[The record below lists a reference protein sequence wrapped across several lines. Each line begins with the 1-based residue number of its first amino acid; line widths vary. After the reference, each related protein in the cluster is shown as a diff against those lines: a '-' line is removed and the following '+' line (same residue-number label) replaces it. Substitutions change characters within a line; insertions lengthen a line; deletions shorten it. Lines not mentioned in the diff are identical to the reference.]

1 VKARETQ
8 EGPVQDG
15 LGKSADVV
23 GGTAVAGTLTDPD
36 PPGRSLF
43 QDSLRRFFRNPTG
56 VVGLAV
62 VLFFVV
68 MSLLAPVLRP
78 YDAAT
83 DRNLRLRLAPPSWT
97 LSPDERAELSGN
109 ADMEITRWT
118 LPFGTD
124 ENGRDLLVR
133 VWHGGRISLRV
144 GLLAV
149 AIAAVIGVLLGL
161 VAGYSGGWFDTVIV
175 WLVDILLAFPGILLA
190 IAIVATLG
198 PSLTN
203 ALIAISIT
211 QIPSYVRITRSV
223 VLGLRESEYVQ
234 AAKAL
239 GGGGSRVVF
248 RHIFPNSLSP
258 IMVQLTL
265 SIGIAI
271 LDVAALG
278 FLGLGAQPPDP
289 EWGVMIRDGYRQFL
303 RAPWMSIF
311 PGLAIFLSVVGFNLL
326 GDAIRDVLDP
336 RLKNVS

>member
-1 VKARETQ
+1 MSAEGIEAQKRQ
-8 EGPVQDG
+8 EAIQ
-15 LGKSADVV
+15 
-23 GGTAVAGTLTDPD
+23 
-36 PPGRSLF
+36 GRSLL

-56 VVGLAV
+56 MVGLAV

-78 YDAAT
+78 YDASR
-83 DRNLRLRLAPPSWT
+83 DRNLRLRLSPPSWT
-97 LSPDERAELSGN
+97 LSAEERAELSED
-109 ADMEITRWT
+109 ADMEINRWT

-133 VWHGGRISLRV
+133 VWHGGRISLRI
-144 GLLAV
+144 GIAAV
-149 AIAAVIGVLLGL
+149 AISSVIGVLLGL
-161 VAGYSGGWFDTVIV
+161 VTGYMRGRLDLIVV
-175 WLVDILLAFPGILLA
+175 WLMDILQAFPGILLA

-211 QIPSYVRITRSV
+211 QIPTYVRITRAV

-234 AAKAL
+234 AARAL
-239 GGGGSRVVF
+239 GTRAPRIVF
-248 RHIFPNSLSP
+248 GHIFPNSLSP

-265 SIGIAI
+265 SIGTVI
-271 LDVAALG
+271 LEIAALG

-311 PGLAIFLSVVGFNLL
+311 PGLTIFLSVVGFNLL
-326 GDAIRDVLDP
+326 GDGIRDVLDP

>member
-1 VKARETQ
+1 M
-8 EGPVQDG
+8 
-15 LGKSADVV
+15 SAE
-23 GGTAVAGTLTDPD
+23 GTA
-36 PPGRSLF
+36 PGAVTNADEVRSRSLL

-56 VVGLAV
+56 VVGLII
-62 VLFFVV
+62 VLFFVL

-78 YDAAT
+78 YDATT
-83 DRNLRLRLAPPSWT
+83 DRNLRLRLSPPSWT
-97 LSPDERAELSGN
+97 LNAAERSELSDDANMDVG
-109 ADMEITRWT
+109 RWT

-133 VWHGGRISLRV
+133 VWHGGRISLRI
-144 GLLAV
+144 GIAAV
-149 AIAAVIGVLLGL
+149 AISSIIGVLLGL
-161 VAGYSGGWFDTVIV
+161 FAGYVGGRADLVVV
-175 WLVDILLAFPGILLA
+175 WLMDILQAFPGILLA

-223 VLGLRESEYVQ
+223 VLGLRGSEYVQ

-239 GGGGSRVVF
+239 GSGGPRIVF
-248 RHIFPNSLSP
+248 GHIFPNSLSP

-265 SIGIAI
+265 SIGSVI
-271 LDVAALG
+271 LEVAALG
-278 FLGLGAQPPDP
+278 FLGLGAQPPNP
-289 EWGVMIRDGYRQFL
+289 EWGVMIRDGYRQFS

>member
-1 VKARETQ
+1 M
-8 EGPVQDG
+8 
-15 LGKSADVV
+15 SAADSES
-23 GGTAVAGTLTDPD
+23 TAAVAGTLSDTGP
-36 PPGRSLF
+36 RKQSLT
-43 QDSLRRFFRNPTG
+43 QDLLRRFFRNPTG
-56 VVGLAV
+56 VVGLAI

-68 MSLLAPVLRP
+68 TALLAPVLSP
-78 YDAAT
+78 YNAAT
-83 DRNLRLRLAPPSWT
+83 DRNLRLRLSPPSWT
-97 LSPDERAELSGN
+97 LSPAERAELSDDAN
-109 ADMEITRWT
+109 IEVSRWT

-133 VWHGGRISLRV
+133 VWHGGRISLRIGIIAV
-144 GLLAV
+144 AISSVIGVSLGLLAGYV
-149 AIAAVIGVLLGL
+149 RGWVDLVI
-161 VAGYSGGWFDTVIV
+161 I
-175 WLVDILLAFPGILLA
+175 WLMDILQAFPGILLA
-190 IAIVATLG
+190 ILIVATLG

-211 QIPSYVRITRSV
+211 QIPNYVRITRSV

-234 AAKAL
+234 AAKSL
-239 GGGGSRVVF
+239 GSGGFRVVF
-248 RHIFPNSLSP
+248 GHIFPNSLSP

-265 SIGIAI
+265 SIGVAI

-311 PGLAIFLSVVGFNLL
+311 PGLAIFFSVVGFNLL